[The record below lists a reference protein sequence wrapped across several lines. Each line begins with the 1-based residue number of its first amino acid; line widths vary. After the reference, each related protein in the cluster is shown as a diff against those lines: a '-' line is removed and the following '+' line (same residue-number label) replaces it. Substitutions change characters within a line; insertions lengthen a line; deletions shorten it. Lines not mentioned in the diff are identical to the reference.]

1 MINAKENAIN
11 VGSTKWENIVLMSLH
26 KPSPINSFLHDIPGF
41 TNTGAVVPPP
51 PPVSEVI

>member
-11 VGSTKWENIVLMSLH
+11 VGSTKMGKYRFNV
-26 KPSPINSFLHDIPGF
+26 FLHDIPGF